1 MACGLFN
8 LMENFIL
15 REVDYSQQY
24 GYSER
29 AKRFMR
35 RKLNKELEP
44 YIQKDEPDVDS
55 DSNSCSDSGSDIGE
69 LYKKSVNASVLLP
82 SHRVEFCVFVGYL
95 CVVATFYAAVASIV
109 NLYLTNQCPNN

>member
-8 LMENFIL
+8 LMEEFIL

-44 YIQKDEPDVDS
+44 YIQTDDPDLVDADS
-55 DSNSCSDSGSDIGE
+55 DSNSDSDSDIGE

-82 SHRVEFCVFVGYL
+82 SHRVELCVFVGYL
-95 CVVATFYAAVASIV
+95 CAVSTFYAVVASIV
-109 NLYLTNQCPNN
+109 NVYLTNQCPK

>member
-8 LMENFIL
+8 LMEDFIL

-35 RKLNKELEP
+35 RKLTKELEP
-44 YIQKDEPDVDS
+44 YIQKDEPDVETD
-55 DSNSCSDSGSDIGE
+55 SDSGSDIDE

-82 SHRVEFCVFVGYL
+82 SHRVELCVFVGYL
-95 CVVATFYAAVASIV
+95 CVVATFYAVVASIV
-109 NLYLTNQCPNN
+109 NLYLTNQCPSED

>member
-8 LMENFIL
+8 LMEDFIL
-15 REVDYSQQY
+15 REVDYSQKY

-44 YIQKDEPDVDS
+44 YVQKDEPDV
-55 DSNSCSDSGSDIGE
+55 NCESDSGSDSDIGE

-95 CVVATFYAAVASIV
+95 CVVTTFYAAVGSIV
-109 NLYLTNQCPNN
+109 NLYLTNQCPNK

>member
-8 LMENFIL
+8 LMEDFIL

-35 RKLNKELEP
+35 RKLSKELEP
-44 YIQKDEPDVDS
+44 FIEKDES
-55 DSNSCSDSGSDIGE
+55 DAESEDEPYLDKDELNT
-69 LYKKSVNASVLLP
+69 LYKNGLNSSILLP
-82 SHRVEFCVFVGYL
+82 NSRVEFFVFVGYL
-95 CVVATFYAAVASIV
+95 CSVALFYAVTASIV
-109 NLYLTNQCPNN
+109 NAYLINQCPK

>member
-8 LMENFIL
+8 LMEEFIL

-44 YIQKDEPDVDS
+44 YIQKEEPDVETDS
-55 DSNSCSDSGSDIGE
+55 DSDSDSDIGE

-95 CVVATFYAAVASIV
+95 CAVSTFYAVVASIV
-109 NLYLTNQCPNN
+109 NVYLTNQCPNK

>member
-8 LMENFIL
+8 LMEDFIL
-15 REVDYSQQY
+15 REVEYSQQH

-44 YIQKDEPDVDS
+44 YMQTNDSDVDS
-55 DSNSCSDSGSDIGE
+55 DNGSGSESDSDIGE

-82 SHRVEFCVFVGYL
+82 SHRVDFCVFVGYL
-95 CVVATFYAAVASIV
+95 CVVATFYAAVGSIV
-109 NLYLTNQCPNN
+109 NVYLTNQCPNK

>member
-8 LMENFIL
+8 LMEDFIL

-44 YIQKDEPDVDS
+44 YIQKDEPDLDS
-55 DSNSCSDSGSDIGE
+55 DSDSGSDIGE

-95 CVVATFYAAVASIV
+95 CVVVTFYAVVGSIV
-109 NLYLTNQCPNN
+109 NLYLTNQCSK

>member
-8 LMENFIL
+8 LMEDFIL

-44 YIQKDEPDVDS
+44 FIEKDEPELMESDTDS
-55 DSNSCSDSGSDIGE
+55 DSDIGE
-69 LYKKSVNASVLLP
+69 LYKKSVNATVLLP
-82 SHRVEFCVFVGYL
+82 SHRVEFCLFVGYL
-95 CVVATFYAAVASIV
+95 CSVAVFYAVTASIV
-109 NLYLTNQCPNN
+109 NLYLTNQCPK